1 LWSGEV
7 WSASSER
14 QGGIQD
20 HGRPSIAGARRRLD
34 ALPDEAH
41 VVAGQA
47 SRRAELIAL
56 LEEGSDSLRRLAWAL
71 PEKTLVL
78 R

>member
-1 LWSGEV
+1 M
-7 WSASSER
+7 
-14 QGGIQD
+14 
-20 HGRPSIAGARRRLD
+20 RRRLD

-56 LEEGSDSLRRLAWAL
+56 LEEGIDSLRRLAWAL